1 MTARHAT
8 IADLPLDFCD
18 VPPGA
23 AQEALD
29 LMAPLVSAAKE
40 WAMELHR
47 ALASHWLVLNPATKG
62 AGPGMAS
69 PVERRIDKLQVHGV
83 DASEFLTPYSLKRTR
98 WGQLYLDLS
107 TAHCT
112 PAMMVV

>member
-8 IADLPLDFCD
+8 IADLPAEFCR

-23 AQEALD
+23 TQEALD
-29 LMAPLVSAAKE
+29 LTADLVSASKAM
-40 WAMELHR
+40 AMELHR
-47 ALASHWLVLNPATKG
+47 ALASHWLQLNPATKG
-62 AGPGMAS
+62 SGPGAAAA
-69 PVERRIDKLQVHGV
+69 VERRIDKLEVHAV
-83 DASEFLTPYSLKRTR
+83 DASEFLMPWSLRRTR

-112 PAMMVV
+112 PAMLVV